1 MSLCRRYLNLL
12 VNEHIPGVKSL
23 RFIDLKL
30 QRQRLFYPGTPPRRD
45 GTPAPASE
53 METLRLPRPSF
64 TFRPGDSDDNDEW
77 RILLDSSPS
86 TSHSLAGR
94 RLKMMSSRWTQNGDE
109 R

>member
-64 TFRPGDSDDNDEW
+64 TFRPGDSTTTTSGGSTA
-77 RILLDSSPS
+77 LLVFKPV
-86 TSHSLAGR
+86 L
-94 RLKMMSSRWTQNGDE
+94 LPLCLVE
-109 R
+109 